1 MAEQTNLKS
10 MNEYIERLT
19 ALSAQAQSDGR
30 THVSDIIKN
39 IFCHV
44 SQDMELMDFIY
55 KSSDEFTEAMTD
67 VYVFLLKNRFS
78 TDWYKLVSFI
88 NEEKQSDTD
97 AYYRTLYDCKP
108 DMDIMR
114 VREILE
120 NSLSPEQFASG
131 IRDILPANRISDVA
145 FESVPDDS
153 ARKENER
160 LKARE
165 AELLAELSEARN
177 ETARANQELMFG
189 RKTAME
195 SKLEADRLRKA
206 ASADKTA
213 MLLLEKKIAKC
224 SAMATDA
231 EAINDM
237 LVSTNKKLECELSN
251 SSAQISQLN
260 SEIAILQS
268 QLREKSFQLEAVV
281 TELDKMKESSR
292 QSFVPEA
299 TPCKEEFTYSAPQAI
314 REETEEPEGFE
325 EEHDSDDIPDY
336 DTSAVIPIR
345 NNKEEVVKHTNLLTK
360 IFSKYQDR
368 KFQKKTKAEQENL
381 IFIKTME
388 MSVSKPKMQMI
399 KTAFNSNV
407 EFSRLELYKLI
418 SANASE
424 EELAMFLGCKVPSQ

>member
-97 AYYRTLYDCKP
+97 AYYKTLYVCKP
-108 DMDIMR
+108 DMDIMG

-120 NSLSPEQFASG
+120 NSLSPEAFASG
-131 IRDILPANRISDVA
+131 IRAILPANSLADAVL
-145 FESVPDDS
+145 SVPDDS

-160 LKARE
+160 LKARID
-165 AELLAELSEARN
+165 ELLAELSESRK
-177 ETARANQELMFG
+177 ETARANQELMSG
-189 RKTAME
+189 RKTSME
-195 SKLEADRLRKA
+195 SKLEVERLRKA

-213 MLLLEKKIAKC
+213 LRLLEKKIAKC

-237 LVSTNKKLECELSN
+237 LISANKKLECELSN
-251 SSAQISQLN
+251 SSAQILQLN
-260 SEIAILQS
+260 SEMAILQS
-268 QLREKSFQLEAVV
+268 QLREKSFQLESAVA
-281 TELDKMKESSR
+281 ELDRMKEGNR
-292 QSFVPEA
+292 QSFVPA
-299 TPCKEEFTYSAPQAI
+299 DTPCKEEFTYPEPQTI
-314 REETEEPEGFE
+314 REEPEESEGFGE
-325 EEHDSDDIPDY
+325 EEHDNDDLPDY

-399 KTAFNSNV
+399 KTAFNSNA
-407 EFSRLELYKLI
+407 EFSRLELYKMI